1 MEEGRNRGRREWE
14 ERGHDVLAKSC
25 CTHDRKPAHAVKWCA
40 RRHGGTATTVARIFI
55 SSLPHHP
62 SSPLLLSSPFVTYA
76 PRGLG
81 STVLET
87 VQIKQVKTRE
97 KDEGGREKKRDE
109 EMERERKRRSDDEGK
124 WWGAARAIRPLHH
137 LLHRCIEDVAPGLR
151 RDTICLLYTGPIL
164 QETMALL
171 LF

>member
-1 MEEGRNRGRREWE
+1 MGRTETRCSCKILLHARPQTGTRGKVMR
-14 ERGHDVLAKSC
+14 A
-25 CTHDRKPAHAVKWCA
+25 TA
-40 RRHGGTATTVARIFI
+40 RGTATTVARIFI
-55 SSLPHHP
+55 SSSPHHP
-62 SSPLLLSSPFVTYA
+62 SSPLSSFSSLRYLRAAWT
-76 PRGLG
+76 RLDRFR
-81 STVLET
+81 ET
-87 VQIKQVKTRE
+87 VQIKQIKTRE
-97 KDEGGREKKRDE
+97 KDKGGREKKRDE
-109 EMERERKRRSDDEGK
+109 EMERKRKRRSDDEGK